1 MNNFFYVWDTF
12 LSSIVRMYG
21 KRHGVVTYLQGNDY
35 GLRISTKE
43 QIIFLKRFSM
53 MLRAQMPIVDCLEI
67 ISRENASSSLKIVT
81 SSLASDVS
89 AGQSLGVAILKYK
102 NIFGFFCISIIG
114 VGERSGTLPESLEYV
129 AVELKKKH
137 ELRTQIL
144 SALVYPLIV
153 VMATIGITV
162 FLIVYIFP
170 KIVPIFL
177 SVKTS
182 LPWSTKFLI
191 VVSDFLIQYGWYVLI
206 AVVAS
211 IFIIPIILRSSF
223 FLYKFTAVI
232 LRTPLIG
239 SMCRFYN
246 LAQSTRTLGLLLQN
260 DIPITTAL
268 EITAV
273 STNNIV
279 YKLALEKVCTAV
291 ATGKKLSAELQTNLF
306 LFPPLLIQ
314 MVQAGENTGNMPTTL
329 AYVSEVYESDI
340 RDRTKNLTI
349 VVEPLLM
356 LMMGLI
362 VGFIAISIITPIY
375 GITQNIHQ

>member
-1 MNNFFYVWDTF
+1 MNKYFQFWDTF
-12 LSSIVRMYG
+12 VSSIVRMDEKNYMKISYFHNG
-21 KRHGVVTYLQGNDY
+21 TY

-53 MLRAQMPIVDCLEI
+53 MLRAQMPIVDCLQMI
-67 ISRENASSSLKIVT
+67 ANENASKSLKVIT
-81 SSLASDVS
+81 SSLAVDMSS
-89 AGQSLGVAILKYK
+89 GQSLGTAIMKYK
-102 NIFGFFCISIIG
+102 KIFGFFCISIIG
-114 VGERSGTLPESLEYV
+114 VGERTGTLPESLEYV
-129 AVELKKKH
+129 AVELKKKY

-153 VMATIGITV
+153 IIATIAITV

-191 VVSDFLIQYGWYVLI
+191 VVSDFLIKYGWYVLI
-206 AVVAS
+206 ASVVS
-211 IFIIPIILRSSF
+211 VFIITLLLRIPFFLYHITNIILRIPI
-223 FLYKFTAVI
+223 V
-232 LRTPLIG
+232 G
-239 SMCRFYN
+239 GMCRFYN

-268 EITAV
+268 DITAV
-273 STNNIV
+273 STNNVV
-279 YKLALEKVCTAV
+279 YKLALESTCIAV
-291 ATGKKLSAELQTNLF
+291 VTGKKLSSELQKNIF

-314 MVQAGENTGNMPTTL
+314 MIQAGENTGNMPTTL

-349 VVEPLLM
+349 IVEPLLM
-356 LMMGLI
+356 LLMGLV